1 MCHAIHRYAEAN
13 NKYLKNYNKNEEP
26 SYIRYLDANNLY
38 GWTMSQKLLVKEF
51 KWVKDT
57 VSPDKKHNKVIKLI
71 KKHNE
76 GSDKGYILETD
87 LHSDPPFLPAKM
99 KTNKCKKVVC
109 NLYDKSNYV
118 IHIRSLK
125 QALNNVLI
133 LKRVHKVIQFNPI
146 LVGFFYGR

>member
-71 KKHNE
+71 KN
-76 GSDKGYILETD
+76 
-87 LHSDPPFLPAKM
+87 M
-99 KTNKCKKVVC
+99 MKVVIKDTYLKQIC
-109 NLYDKSNYV
+109 IV
-118 IHIRSLK
+118 IHHSYQGK
-125 QALNNVLI
+125 
-133 LKRVHKVIQFNPI
+133 
-146 LVGFFYGR
+146 